1 MRFTR
6 SEKAHVDLQVFD
18 EIKAEVEL
26 NVSGAVSDRF
36 SSVLIAVRN
45 SAPPHMTVSY
55 STNYRMSPKAPFV
68 S

>member
-1 MRFTR
+1 MPFTR
-6 SEKAHVDLQVFD
+6 SEKAHADLLVFY

-26 NVSGAVSDRF
+26 NISGTLSDRF

-45 SAPPHMTVSY
+45 SVPPHMTVAY
-55 STNYRMSPKAPFV
+55 STNYRMSLKAPFV